1 MRSSRHVASIVEL
14 LIKPAIPLVYLFL
27 IDLFIN
33 FRVHVFQFVFPN
45 QLIHSVKAKNIF
57 YFWKNVGDGVTVR
70 PTSSHDKV
78 RHLKKMKSK
87 EWMKEKEKKK
97 RKEKKLLQV
106 HDGERGFELWRFRIF
121 FIFIFE
127 HHHIGKNIWIFF
139 SEIYFTPLFLDQRRF
154 VVSSTSWF
162 ECPLSCPVSSRI
174 SILRPHTLLTEKWK
188 KIKNIWIW
196 HSYFY

>member
-70 PTSSHDKV
+70 PTSSHDRV
-78 RHLKKMKSK
+78 RRLKI
-87 EWMKEKEKKK
+87 EKQ

-106 HDGERGFELWRFRIF
+106 DDGKRGFEGSIDR
-121 FIFIFE
+121 
-127 HHHIGKNIWIFF
+127 
-139 SEIYFTPLFLDQRRF
+139 RRF
-154 VVSSTSWF
+154 ISSTSWF
-162 ECPLSCPVSSRI
+162 ECPLSCPVSARI
-174 SILRPHTLLTEKWK
+174 SMLRQIYGHT
-188 KIKNIWIW
+188 
-196 HSYFY
+196 

>member
-1 MRSSRHVASIVEL
+1 MWVMVSQWGPL
-14 LIKPAIPLVYLFL
+14 LLTTRYGIWRKW
-27 IDLFIN
+27 
-33 FRVHVFQFVFPN
+33 
-45 QLIHSVKAKNIF
+45 KAKSE
-57 YFWKNVGDGVTVR
+57 WK
-70 PTSSHDKV
+70 K
-78 RHLKKMKSK
+78 
-87 EWMKEKEKKK
+87 KKK
-97 RKEKKLLQV
+97 RKEKKRSFCRFMMGSVGLN
-106 HDGERGFELWRFRIF
+106 FEGSEYF
-121 FIFIFE
+121 FFIFE